1 MTIFTLHDARE
12 ERMLA
17 EANREHRRALIEA
30 RAAVRKW
37 ERKVRQFGGE
47 VHIETLARMRE
58 LLARI
63 ERE

>member
-1 MTIFTLHDARE
+1 MAIFTLHDARE
-12 ERMLA
+12 ERLLA
-17 EANREHRRALIEA
+17 EARREHRRALTEA

-47 VHIETLARMRE
+47 VHAETLARMRAR
-58 LLARI
+58 LAQI